1 MFRLVVPFE
10 VVDHLYYREIVAGHL
25 IEDQGVAVF
34 DDGEP
39 LPVGMGIGGKIRE
52 KGVLRVIQK
61 AKGSREDRLAV
72 TLADALEHAIIPELR
87 REEPGDRFRVSLVN
101 AGKEEHFAAPAQLV
115 KGLLTQLAGDQGG
128 GRQLMG
134 PLLLLDYFPTNL
146 LIFHEGPFH
155 GALFFIDRVSS
166 AQNGLFMGGSFCP
179 PSTLPIRKGHMD
191 FR

>member
-1 MFRLVVPFE
+1 M
-10 VVDHLYYREIVAGHL
+10 
-25 IEDQGVAVF
+25 AVF

-115 KGLLTQLAGDQGG
+115 LRGEGTRIDGLLLIAALGLLSLGLGDYSFGK
-128 GRQLMG
+128 
-134 PLLLLDYFPTNL
+134 
-146 LIFHEGPFH
+146 
-155 GALFFIDRVSS
+155 RVS
-166 AQNGLFMGGSFCP
+166 LLRFMTIILGGS
-179 PSTLPIRKGHMD
+179 SVLLRENWKL
-191 FR
+191 